1 MDQARGRC
9 NNELKVDRYT
19 ETTNVHVRECNFLVH
34 FDLNESVRKLFFII
48 ILVFCY
54 NLFVL
59 YLSFRNKG
67 EERVH
72 SAAVGGF

>member
-9 NNELKVDRYT
+9 NNELKIDRYT

-59 YLSFRNKG
+59 YLNFQNKG

-72 SAAVGGF
+72 LAAVGGF

>member
-9 NNELKVDRYT
+9 NNELKIDRYT
-19 ETTNVHVRECNFLVH
+19 ETTNVHVRGCNFLVH

-54 NLFVL
+54 NSFVL
-59 YLSFRNKG
+59 YLSFQNKG

-72 SAAVGGF
+72 LAAVGGF